1 MGHFIEKP
9 SQVNSSMKMF
19 IVLFL
24 AAVAFAEPE
33 AEAEADP
40 AWFYSSGLPYSS
52 LTRGFYNPVVY
63 SKPVV
68 YQKPVVP
75 GVAPVAAPA
84 VYTKPAVYTY
94 PWQKPVVYQKPVV
107 TNVSPVVSTYAAPA
121 VAAPAQVVTNY
132 KSPLQYTAHSTL
144 LGQTLGLP
152 KYIAKNGPVEHI
164 VNKPEADPQ
173 LLLSNGVLPL
183 STGVLPTTLHASV
196 LPAVPAVKSVHVA
209 SPLVKSVV
217 TAPLAKSVVT
227 APLVKSVPV
236 VSPWAIS
243 QKSVVTAPLVKSVVS
258 PWATAP
264 LVKSVATPWATG
276 LNNVAITPFG
286 ATHPSNVGLCLN
298 WQGQQVPCQTPQ
310 RKWYNQVTTKA
321 MLMLRCCLL

>member
-24 AAVAFAEPE
+24 AAVAFAEP
-33 AEAEADP
+33 EAEADP

-121 VAAPAQVVTNY
+121 VSAPAQVVTNY

-144 LGQTLGLP
+144 LGHTLGLP

-164 VNKPEADPQ
+164 VNKREAEAEAEPEADPQ
-173 LLLSNGVLPL
+173 FLLSTGVLPL

-196 LPAVPAVKSVHVA
+196 LPAVPAVPAVKSVHVA
-209 SPLVKSVV
+209 S
-217 TAPLAKSVVT
+217 PLAKSVVT

-243 QKSVVTAPLVKSVVS
+243 QKSVVTAPLVKSV
-258 PWATAP
+258 ATAP

-298 WQGQQVPCQTPQ
+298 WQ
-310 RKWYNQVTTKA
+310 
-321 MLMLRCCLL
+321 

>member
-40 AWFYSSGLPYSS
+40 AWLYSTGLPYSS
-52 LTRGFYNPVVY
+52 LTRGIYNPVVY

-75 GVAPVAAPA
+75 AVAPIAA
-84 VYTKPAVYTY
+84 TSVYTY

-164 VNKPEADPQ
+164 VNKRESEAEAEPEADPQ

-217 TAPLAKSVVT
+217 TAPLAKSV
-227 APLVKSVPV
+227 PV

-243 QKSVVTAPLVKSVVS
+243 QKSVVTAPL
-258 PWATAP
+258 
-264 LVKSVATPWATG
+264 
-276 LNNVAITPFG
+276 
-286 ATHPSNVGLCLN
+286 
-298 WQGQQVPCQTPQ
+298 
-310 RKWYNQVTTKA
+310 
-321 MLMLRCCLL
+321 

>member
-24 AAVAFAEPE
+24 AAVAFAEP
-33 AEAEADP
+33 EAEADP

-164 VNKPEADPQ
+164 VNKREAEAEAEPEADPQ

-217 TAPLAKSVVT
+217 TAPLVKSVVSPWAT
-227 APLVKSVPV
+227 APLVKSV
-236 VSPWAIS
+236 A
-243 QKSVVTAPLVKSVVS
+243 TAPLVKSVVS

-286 ATHPSNVGLCLN
+286 ATHPSNVGICLN
-298 WQGQQVPCQTPQ
+298 VNGQQVPC
-310 RKWYNQVTTKA
+310 
-321 MLMLRCCLL
+321 

>member
-52 LTRGFYNPVVY
+52 LTRGFYNPGVY

-121 VAAPAQVVTNY
+121 AAAPAQVVTNY

-164 VNKPEADPQ
+164 VNKREAEAEAEPEADPQ
-173 LLLSNGVLPL
+173 FLLGNGALPL

-196 LPAVPAVKSVHVA
+196 LPAVPAVPAVKSVHVA
-209 SPLVKSVV
+209 SPLVKSLV

-258 PWATAP
+258 PWATTPLVKSVVTAP

-286 ATHPSNVGLCLN
+286 ATHPSNVGICLN
-298 WQGQQVPCQTPQ
+298 VSGQQVPC
-310 RKWYNQVTTKA
+310 
-321 MLMLRCCLL
+321 

>member
-33 AEAEADP
+33 PEAEADP

-52 LTRGFYNPVVY
+52 PTRGFYNPVVY

-94 PWQKPVVYQKPVV
+94 PWQKPVA

-121 VAAPAQVVTNY
+121 VSAPAQVVTNY

-164 VNKPEADPQ
+164 VNKREAEAEAEPEADPQ

-183 STGVLPTTLHASV
+183 STGVLPTTLHASA

-209 SPLVKSVV
+209 FPLVKSVV
-217 TAPLAKSVVT
+217 TAPLA
-227 APLVKSVPV
+227 KSVPV

-258 PWATAP
+258 PWATAPLVKSVATAP

-298 WQGQQVPCQTPQ
+298 WQGQQVPC
-310 RKWYNQVTTKA
+310 
-321 MLMLRCCLL
+321 

>member
-1 MGHFIEKP
+1 MGTHFIEKP

-24 AAVAFAEPE
+24 AAVAFAEP
-33 AEAEADP
+33 EAEADP

-68 YQKPVVP
+68 YQKPVV
-75 GVAPVAAPA
+75 
-84 VYTKPAVYTY
+84 
-94 PWQKPVVYQKPVV
+94 

-121 VAAPAQVVTNY
+121 VSAPTQAVTNY

-164 VNKPEADPQ
+164 VNKREAEADAEPEADPQ

-196 LPAVPAVKSVHVA
+196 LPAVPAVPAVKSVHVA

-217 TAPLAKSVVT
+217 TAPLAKSVV
-227 APLVKSVPV
+227 
-236 VSPWAIS
+236 
-243 QKSVVTAPLVKSVVS
+243 
-258 PWATAP
+258 
-264 LVKSVATPWATG
+264 
-276 LNNVAITPFG
+276 
-286 ATHPSNVGLCLN
+286 
-298 WQGQQVPCQTPQ
+298 
-310 RKWYNQVTTKA
+310 
-321 MLMLRCCLL
+321 

>member
-40 AWFYSSGLPYSS
+40 AWMYSTGLPYSS
-52 LTRGFYNPVVY
+52 LTHGFYNPVVY

-75 GVAPVAAPA
+75 AVAPVAATS
-84 VYTKPAVYTY
+84 VYTKPAVYT
-94 PWQKPVVYQKPVV
+94 YQKPVV

-132 KSPLQYTAHSTL
+132 KSPVHYTAHSTL

-152 KYIAKNGPVEHI
+152 KYIAKNGPVEHV
-164 VNKPEADPQ
+164 VNKREAEAEAEPEADPQ
-173 LLLSNGVLPL
+173 LLLSNEVLPL
-183 STGVLPTTLHASV
+183 ST
-196 LPAVPAVKSVHVA
+196 
-209 SPLVKSVV
+209 
-217 TAPLAKSVVT
+217 
-227 APLVKSVPV
+227 
-236 VSPWAIS
+236 
-243 QKSVVTAPLVKSVVS
+243 
-258 PWATAP
+258 
-264 LVKSVATPWATG
+264 
-276 LNNVAITPFG
+276 
-286 ATHPSNVGLCLN
+286 
-298 WQGQQVPCQTPQ
+298 
-310 RKWYNQVTTKA
+310 
-321 MLMLRCCLL
+321 

>member
-52 LTRGFYNPVVY
+52 LTRGFYNP
-63 SKPVV
+63 
-68 YQKPVVP
+68 
-75 GVAPVAAPA
+75 A
-84 VYTKPAVYTY
+84 VYTKPAIYTY

-107 TNVSPVVSTYAAPA
+107 TNVSPVVSTYAAPT
-121 VAAPAQVVTNY
+121 VSAPAQVVTNY

-164 VNKPEADPQ
+164 VNKREAEAEAEPEADPQ
-173 LLLSNGVLPL
+173 FLL
-183 STGVLPTTLHASV
+183 STGVLPTTYHTGV
-196 LPAVPAVKSVHVA
+196 VPAVPAVKTIKTIA
-209 SPLVKSVV
+209 APV
-217 TAPLAKSVVT
+217 T
-227 APLVKSVPV
+227 
-236 VSPWAIS
+236 
-243 QKSVVTAPLVKSVVS
+243 
-258 PWATAP
+258 
-264 LVKSVATPWATG
+264 
-276 LNNVAITPFG
+276 
-286 ATHPSNVGLCLN
+286 
-298 WQGQQVPCQTPQ
+298 
-310 RKWYNQVTTKA
+310 
-321 MLMLRCCLL
+321 

>member
-52 LTRGFYNPVVY
+52 LTRGYHN
-63 SKPVV
+63 
-68 YQKPVVP
+68 PVVP

-164 VNKPEADPQ
+164 VNKREAEAEAEPEADPQ

-196 LPAVPAVKSVHVA
+196 LPAVPAVPAVKSVHVA

-217 TAPLAKSVVT
+217 T
-227 APLVKSVPV
+227 
-236 VSPWAIS
+236 
-243 QKSVVTAPLVKSVVS
+243 
-258 PWATAP
+258 
-264 LVKSVATPWATG
+264 
-276 LNNVAITPFG
+276 
-286 ATHPSNVGLCLN
+286 
-298 WQGQQVPCQTPQ
+298 
-310 RKWYNQVTTKA
+310 
-321 MLMLRCCLL
+321 

>member
-40 AWFYSSGLPYSS
+40 AWMYSTGLPYSS

-63 SKPVV
+63 GKPVV

-75 GVAPVAAPA
+75 AVAPVAATS
-84 VYTKPAVYTY
+84 VYT
-94 PWQKPVVYQKPVV
+94 KPVV

-132 KSPLQYTAHSTL
+132 KSPVHYTAQSTL

-152 KYIAKNGPVEHI
+152 KYIAKNGPVEH
-164 VNKPEADPQ
+164 VVHKREAEAEPEADPQ
-173 LLLSNGVLPL
+173 LLLS
-183 STGVLPTTLHASV
+183 TGVLPTTYHHTSV
-196 LPAVPAVKSVHVA
+196 LPAVPAIKTIA
-209 SPLVKSVV
+209 APV
-217 TAPLAKSVVT
+217 TYTHVT
-227 APLVKSVPV
+227 APLV
-236 VSPWAIS
+236 
-243 QKSVVTAPLVKSVVS
+243 KSVVTAPLVKSVVTPVVAKS
-258 PWATAP
+258 PVLTYSTVNNPVVYSHAGVYNAIGQ
-264 LVKSVATPWATG
+264 S
-276 LNNVAITPFG
+276 NVAITPFG

-298 WQGQQVPCQTPQ
+298 YMGQQVSC
-310 RKWYNQVTTKA
+310 
-321 MLMLRCCLL
+321 

>member
-40 AWFYSSGLPYSS
+40 AWLYSTGLPYSS

-75 GVAPVAAPA
+75 SVAPVAAPA

-152 KYIAKNGPVEHI
+152 KYIAKNGPVEH
-164 VNKPEADPQ
+164 VVHKREAEAEPEADPQ
-173 LLLSNGVLPL
+173 LLLS
-183 STGVLPTTLHASV
+183 TGVLPTTYHHTSV
-196 LPAVPAVKSVHVA
+196 LPAVPAVKTIAAPVTYTHVA

-217 TAPLAKSVVT
+217 TAPLVKSVVT
-227 APLVKSVPV
+227 PV
-236 VSPWAIS
+236 VAKSPVLTYSTVNNPVVYSHAGVYNAIGQS
-243 QKSVVTAPLVKSVVS
+243 
-258 PWATAP
+258 
-264 LVKSVATPWATG
+264 
-276 LNNVAITPFG
+276 NVAITPFG

-298 WQGQQVPCQTPQ
+298 YMGQQVPC
-310 RKWYNQVTTKA
+310 
-321 MLMLRCCLL
+321 

>member
-24 AAVAFAEPE
+24 AAVAFAEP
-33 AEAEADP
+33 EAEADP

-94 PWQKPVVYQKPVV
+94 PWQKPVVYQKPMV

-121 VAAPAQVVTNY
+121 VSAPAQVVTNY

-144 LGQTLGLP
+144 LGHTLGLP

-164 VNKPEADPQ
+164 VNKREAEAEAEPEADPQ

-217 TAPLAKSVVT
+217 TAPL
-227 APLVKSVPV
+227 VKSVPV

-243 QKSVVTAPLVKSVVS
+243 QKSVVTAPLVKSV
-258 PWATAP
+258 ATAP

-298 WQGQQVPCQTPQ
+298 WQGQQVPC
-310 RKWYNQVTTKA
+310 
-321 MLMLRCCLL
+321 

>member
-1 MGHFIEKP
+1 MGTHFIEKP

-52 LTRGFYNPVVY
+52 LTRGFYNPVV
-63 SKPVV
+63 
-68 YQKPVVP
+68 P

-121 VAAPAQVVTNY
+121 VSAPAQVVTNY

-164 VNKPEADPQ
+164 VNKREAEAEAEPEADPQ
-173 LLLSNGVLPL
+173 FLLSTGALPL

-196 LPAVPAVKSVHVA
+196 LPAVPAVPAVKSVHVA

-264 LVKSVATPWATG
+264 LVKSVATAPLVKSVATPWATG

-298 WQGQQVPCQTPQ
+298 WQGQQVPC
-310 RKWYNQVTTKA
+310 
-321 MLMLRCCLL
+321 

>member
-24 AAVAFAEPE
+24 AAVAFAGPE

-121 VAAPAQVVTNY
+121 VSAPAQVVTNY

-164 VNKPEADPQ
+164 VNKREAEAEAEPEADPQ

-217 TAPLAKSVVT
+217 SPWATT
-227 APLVKSVPV
+227 PLVKSV
-236 VSPWAIS
+236 
-243 QKSVVTAPLVKSVVS
+243 
-258 PWATAP
+258 ATAP

-298 WQGQQVPCQTPQ
+298 WQGQQVPC
-310 RKWYNQVTTKA
+310 
-321 MLMLRCCLL
+321 

>member
-40 AWFYSSGLPYSS
+40 AWMYSTGLPYSS

-75 GVAPVAAPA
+75 AVAPIAATSVYTKPA
-84 VYTKPAVYTY
+84 VYTYQKPAVYTY

-132 KSPLQYTAHSTL
+132 KSPVHYTAQSTL

-152 KYIAKNGPVEHI
+152 KYIAKNGPVEH
-164 VNKPEADPQ
+164 VVHKREAEAEPEADPQ
-173 LLLSNGVLPL
+173 LLLS
-183 STGVLPTTLHASV
+183 TGVLPTTYHHTSV
-196 LPAVPAVKSVHVA
+196 LPAVPAIKTIAAPVTYTHVA
-209 SPLVKSVV
+209 SPVV
-217 TAPLAKSVVT
+217 AKSPVLTYSTVNN
-227 APLVKSVPV
+227 PV
-236 VSPWAIS
+236 VYSHAGVYNAIGQS
-243 QKSVVTAPLVKSVVS
+243 
-258 PWATAP
+258 
-264 LVKSVATPWATG
+264 
-276 LNNVAITPFG
+276 NVAITPFG

-298 WQGQQVPCQTPQ
+298 YVGQQVPC
-310 RKWYNQVTTKA
+310 
-321 MLMLRCCLL
+321 

>member
-24 AAVAFAEPE
+24 AAVAFAGPE

-40 AWFYSSGLPYSS
+40 ALFYSSGLPYSS

-132 KSPLQYTAHSTL
+132 KSPLQYTAPSTL

-164 VNKPEADPQ
+164 VNKREAEAEAEPEADPQ

-209 SPLVKSVV
+209 SPL
-217 TAPLAKSVVT
+217 AKSVVT

-258 PWATAP
+258 PWATTPLVKSVATAP
-264 LVKSVATPWATG
+264 LVKSVASPWATG

-298 WQGQQVPCQTPQ
+298 WQGQQVPC
-310 RKWYNQVTTKA
+310 
-321 MLMLRCCLL
+321 

>member
-40 AWFYSSGLPYSS
+40 AWMYSTGLPYSS

-63 SKPVV
+63 S
-68 YQKPVVP
+68 
-75 GVAPVAAPA
+75 
-84 VYTKPAVYTY
+84 
-94 PWQKPVVYQKPVV
+94 KPVVYQKPVV

-164 VNKPEADPQ
+164 VNK
-173 LLLSNGVLPL
+173 
-183 STGVLPTTLHASV
+183 
-196 LPAVPAVKSVHVA
+196 
-209 SPLVKSVV
+209 
-217 TAPLAKSVVT
+217 
-227 APLVKSVPV
+227 
-236 VSPWAIS
+236 
-243 QKSVVTAPLVKSVVS
+243 
-258 PWATAP
+258 
-264 LVKSVATPWATG
+264 
-276 LNNVAITPFG
+276 
-286 ATHPSNVGLCLN
+286 
-298 WQGQQVPCQTPQ
+298 
-310 RKWYNQVTTKA
+310 
-321 MLMLRCCLL
+321 

>member
-40 AWFYSSGLPYSS
+40 AWMYSTGLPYSS

-75 GVAPVAAPA
+75 AVAPVAATAVYTKPA
-84 VYTKPAVYTY
+84 VYTYQKPAVYTY

-107 TNVSPVVSTYAAPA
+107 TNVSPVVSHYAA
-121 VAAPAQVVTNY
+121 Q
-132 KSPLQYTAHSTL
+132 STL

-152 KYIAKNGPVEHI
+152 KYIAKNGPVEH
-164 VNKPEADPQ
+164 VVHKREAEAQPEADPQ
-173 LLLSNGVLPL
+173 LLLS
-183 STGVLPTTLHASV
+183 TGVLPTTYHHTSV
-196 LPAVPAVKSVHVA
+196 LPAVPAIKTIAAPVTYTHVA

-217 TAPLAKSVVT
+217 TAPLVKSVVT
-227 APLVKSVPV
+227 PV
-236 VSPWAIS
+236 VAKSPVLTYSTVNNPVVYSHAGVYNAIGQS
-243 QKSVVTAPLVKSVVS
+243 
-258 PWATAP
+258 
-264 LVKSVATPWATG
+264 
-276 LNNVAITPFG
+276 NVAITPFG

-298 WQGQQVPCQTPQ
+298 YVGQQVPC
-310 RKWYNQVTTKA
+310 
-321 MLMLRCCLL
+321 

>member
-1 MGHFIEKP
+1 MI
-9 SQVNSSMKMF
+9 
-19 IVLFL
+19 
-24 AAVAFAEPE
+24 
-33 AEAEADP
+33 
-40 AWFYSSGLPYSS
+40 Y
-52 LTRGFYNPVVY
+52 
-63 SKPVV
+63 
-68 YQKPVVP
+68 
-75 GVAPVAAPA
+75 
-84 VYTKPAVYTY
+84 
-94 PWQKPVVYQKPVV
+94 QKPVVYQKP
-107 TNVSPVVSTYAAPA
+107 VSTYAAPA

-144 LGQTLGLP
+144 LGQALGLP

-164 VNKPEADPQ
+164 VNKREAEAEAEPEADPQ

-196 LPAVPAVKSVHVA
+196 LPAVPAVPAVKSVHVA
-209 SPLVKSVV
+209 S
-217 TAPLAKSVVT
+217 PLAKSVVT

-264 LVKSVATPWATG
+264 LVKSVATAPLVKSVATPWATG

-298 WQGQQVPCQTPQ
+298 WQGQQVPC
-310 RKWYNQVTTKA
+310 
-321 MLMLRCCLL
+321 

>member
-24 AAVAFAEPE
+24 AAVAFAEP
-33 AEAEADP
+33 EAEADP

-121 VAAPAQVVTNY
+121 VSAPALVVTNY

-144 LGQTLGLP
+144 LGHTLGLP

-164 VNKPEADPQ
+164 VNKREAEADAEPEADPQ

-183 STGVLPTTLHASV
+183 STGVLPTPLHASV
-196 LPAVPAVKSVHVA
+196 LPAVPAVPAVKSVHVA

-264 LVKSVATPWATG
+264 LVKSVATAPLVKSVATPWATG

-286 ATHPSNVGLCLN
+286 ATHPSNVGICLN
-298 WQGQQVPCQTPQ
+298 VNGQQVPC
-310 RKWYNQVTTKA
+310 
-321 MLMLRCCLL
+321 

>member
-24 AAVAFAEPE
+24 AAVAFAGPE

-40 AWFYSSGLPYSS
+40 ALFYSSGLPYSS

-164 VNKPEADPQ
+164 VNKREAEAEAEPEADPQ
-173 LLLSNGVLPL
+173 FLL

-217 TAPLAKSVVT
+217 TAPLAKSV
-227 APLVKSVPV
+227 PV

-258 PWATAP
+258 PWATAPLVKSVVSLWATAPLVKSVATAPLVKSVATAP

-286 ATHPSNVGLCLN
+286 ATHPSNVGLCL
-298 WQGQQVPCQTPQ
+298 
-310 RKWYNQVTTKA
+310 
-321 MLMLRCCLL
+321 

>member
-40 AWFYSSGLPYSS
+40 AWMYSTGLPYSS

-75 GVAPVAAPA
+75 AVAPVAATS
-84 VYTKPAVYTY
+84 VYTN

-121 VAAPAQVVTNY
+121 V
-132 KSPLQYTAHSTL
+132 
-144 LGQTLGLP
+144 
-152 KYIAKNGPVEHI
+152 
-164 VNKPEADPQ
+164 
-173 LLLSNGVLPL
+173 
-183 STGVLPTTLHASV
+183 
-196 LPAVPAVKSVHVA
+196 
-209 SPLVKSVV
+209 
-217 TAPLAKSVVT
+217 
-227 APLVKSVPV
+227 
-236 VSPWAIS
+236 
-243 QKSVVTAPLVKSVVS
+243 
-258 PWATAP
+258 
-264 LVKSVATPWATG
+264 
-276 LNNVAITPFG
+276 
-286 ATHPSNVGLCLN
+286 
-298 WQGQQVPCQTPQ
+298 
-310 RKWYNQVTTKA
+310 
-321 MLMLRCCLL
+321 

>member
-24 AAVAFAEPE
+24 AAVAFAEP
-33 AEAEADP
+33 EAEADP

-121 VAAPAQVVTNY
+121 VSAPAQVVTNY

-164 VNKPEADPQ
+164 VNKREAEAEAEPEADPQ
-173 LLLSNGVLPL
+173 FLLSTGALPL

-196 LPAVPAVKSVHVA
+196 LPAVPAVPAVKSVHVA
-209 SPLVKSVV
+209 S
-217 TAPLAKSVVT
+217 PLAKSVVT

-243 QKSVVTAPLVKSVVS
+243 QKSVV
-258 PWATAP
+258 TAP

-298 WQGQQVPCQTPQ
+298 W
-310 RKWYNQVTTKA
+310 
-321 MLMLRCCLL
+321 

>member
-1 MGHFIEKP
+1 MGDFIEKP

-19 IVLFL
+19 IVL

-40 AWFYSSGLPYSS
+40 AWLYSTGLPYSS

-75 GVAPVAAPA
+75 GVAPVATPA

-152 KYIAKNGPVEHI
+152 KYIAKNGPVEH
-164 VNKPEADPQ
+164 VVHKREAEAEPEADPQ
-173 LLLSNGVLPL
+173 LLL
-183 STGVLPTTLHASV
+183 
-196 LPAVPAVKSVHVA
+196 
-209 SPLVKSVV
+209 
-217 TAPLAKSVVT
+217 
-227 APLVKSVPV
+227 
-236 VSPWAIS
+236 
-243 QKSVVTAPLVKSVVS
+243 
-258 PWATAP
+258 
-264 LVKSVATPWATG
+264 
-276 LNNVAITPFG
+276 
-286 ATHPSNVGLCLN
+286 
-298 WQGQQVPCQTPQ
+298 
-310 RKWYNQVTTKA
+310 
-321 MLMLRCCLL
+321 

>member
-84 VYTKPAVYTY
+84 VDTKPAVYTY

-121 VAAPAQVVTNY
+121 VSAPAQVVTNY

-164 VNKPEADPQ
+164 VNKREAEAEAEPEADPQ
-173 LLLSNGVLPL
+173 LLLSNGVPPL

-217 TAPLAKSVVT
+217 TAPL
-227 APLVKSVPV
+227 VKSVPV

-243 QKSVVTAPLVKSVVS
+243 QKSVVTAPL
-258 PWATAP
+258 
-264 LVKSVATPWATG
+264 
-276 LNNVAITPFG
+276 
-286 ATHPSNVGLCLN
+286 
-298 WQGQQVPCQTPQ
+298 
-310 RKWYNQVTTKA
+310 
-321 MLMLRCCLL
+321 

>member
-24 AAVAFAEPE
+24 AAVPFAEPE

-94 PWQKPVVYQKPVV
+94 PWQKPVA

-121 VAAPAQVVTNY
+121 VSAPAQVVTNY

-164 VNKPEADPQ
+164 VNKREAEAEAEPEADPQ
-173 LLLSNGVLPL
+173 FLLSTGALPL

-196 LPAVPAVKSVHVA
+196 LPAVPAVPAVKSVHVA

-264 LVKSVATPWATG
+264 LVKSVATAPLVKSVATAPLVKSVATPWATG

-298 WQGQQVPCQTPQ
+298 WQGQQVPC
-310 RKWYNQVTTKA
+310 
-321 MLMLRCCLL
+321 

>member
-1 MGHFIEKP
+1 MGTHFIEKP

-24 AAVAFAEPE
+24 AAVAFAEP
-33 AEAEADP
+33 EAEADP

-164 VNKPEADPQ
+164 VNKREAEAEAEPEADPQ
-173 LLLSNGVLPL
+173 FLLSNGVLPL

-196 LPAVPAVKSVHVA
+196 LPAVPAVPAVKSVHVA

-264 LVKSVATPWATG
+264 LVESVATAPLVKSVATPWATG

-298 WQGQQVPCQTPQ
+298 WQGQQVPC
-310 RKWYNQVTTKA
+310 
-321 MLMLRCCLL
+321 